1 MASWEKGGEEKT
13 VEWKGGGKKQEPVR
27 NGGDGD
33 LEGGQKGGGAPQG
46 ATAVVTV
53 LRPALLLGIGLWSLL
68 CRTGCSG
75 PSGLSFFMG

>member
-33 LEGGQKGGGAPQG
+33 LEGGQKGGAPQG